1 MRRALLVDVDGVLV
15 RGRPGDGRPWTSELG
30 RDLGLDPDLLHQH
43 FFAKHWPDIV
53 IGRATLEEKLAPVL
67 AEIAPHLTYQ
77 DFTAYWFAND
87 ARLDVELLAALDL
100 LRSSGIT
107 IALATNQEHMR
118 AQYLLGSLGL
128 SRHVDDIF
136 YSAAIGARKPE
147 LAFFRAV
154 QDKLGLQGQALLL
167 LDDSLENVE
176 AARRLGWQ
184 AIHWTP
190 DSRLDREMA
199 GLIGADGQS

>member
-1 MRRALLVDVDGVLV
+1 LLVDVDGVLV
-15 RGRPGDGRPWTSELG
+15 RGRPSDGRPWTSELR
-30 RDLGLDPDLLHQH
+30 RDLSLDPDLLHRH

-53 IGRATLEEKLAPVL
+53 IGRAGLEEKLAPVL

-77 DFTAYWFAND
+77 DFTAYWFASD

-118 AQYLLGSLGL
+118 ARHLLGSLGL

-147 LAFFRAV
+147 PAFFRAV
-154 QDKLGLQGQALLL
+154 QDKLGLKGQALLL

-184 AIHWTP
+184 AIHWRH

-199 GLIGADGQS
+199 RLIGADSLR

>member
-15 RGRPGDGRPWTSELG
+15 RGRPGDGRPWTSEL
-30 RDLGLDPDLLHQH
+30 RQDLGLDPDLLHQH

-53 IGRATLEEKLAPVL
+53 IGRAALEEKLAPVL

-107 IALATNQEHMR
+107 IALATNQEHVR
-118 AQYLLGSLGL
+118 ARHLIGSLGL
-128 SRHVDDIF
+128 SRHIDDIF

-147 LAFFRAV
+147 PAFFRAV
-154 QDKLGLQGQALLL
+154 QDKLGLKGQALLL
-167 LDDSLENVE
+167 LDDSFENVE

-184 AIHWTP
+184 AIHWAYG
-190 DSRLDREMA
+190 SRLDREMA
-199 GLIGADGQS
+199 RLIGAGNLR